1 MFWYFLRNKLYFFFR
16 IFFKRLHVKNADR
29 IRVPNPMLVTMNH
42 PNSFMDTIAISA
54 ALFYPRTYYMAR
66 GDAFKPGLITAILKA
81 IGIVPIYRLRDG
93 GGHSSVKKN
102 LDSFKVV
109 FDLLNKRQKII
120 VLAEGISLLER
131 RLQPIQ
137 KGTAKMAFSYLE
149 QGGHSDLKILH
160 IGVTYSTPSKFR
172 GDVYYQIGEPILV
185 KDFYEEYLQQPAQTI
200 IKLTNLIEERMKP
213 LVPTLLNKENDVVIE
228 QLQPILKKQYIT
240 EHHLNYN
247 NLEHQQQ
254 YWEFIVAKLNHLTE
268 TQAEKMANFRTQV
281 ANYTNQLH
289 QLKLRDHLIY
299 SRLNHKHTLTWFNF
313 VLLLIGFPFYIV
325 GKFLN
330 FIPYYYGKRIADKT
344 CKDIEFHAAVNFG
357 VGTFIWMVT
366 FLLELLLIGF
376 VTKSLCV
383 LLAYVLIKVA
393 CGRIGLSYSEFRKK
407 TMGALRL
414 NKIKNTNTV
423 LFNSLQQQRAQ
434 IVNFINQ

>member
-16 IFFKRLHVKNADR
+16 TFFKRLGVKNADR
-29 IRVPNPMLVTMNH
+29 IRVNNPMLVTMNH

-66 GDAFKPGLITAILKA
+66 GDAFKPGIVTFILKA

-109 FDLLNKRQKII
+109 FDLLNKGQKII

-149 QGGHSDLKILH
+149 QGGHQDLKILP
-160 IGVTYSTPSKFR
+160 IGVNYSTPSKFR

-185 KDFYEEYLQQPAQTI
+185 KDFYDDYVKQPAQTI
-200 IKLTNLIEERMKP
+200 IMLTGLIEERMKP
-213 LVPTLLNKENDVVIE
+213 LVPSLLNKENDVVIE

-240 EHHLNYN
+240 EHNLNYN

-254 YWEFIVAKLNHLTE
+254 YWEYIIGKLNSLTE
-268 TQAEKMANFRTQV
+268 KQADNMSVFRTQV
-281 ANYTNQLH
+281 ANYTEQLH
-289 QLKLRDHLIY
+289 QLGLRDHLIY
-299 SRLNHKHTLTWFNF
+299 NVDRKNILT
-313 VLLLIGFPFYIV
+313 I
-325 GKFLN
+325 
-330 FIPYYYGKRIADKT
+330 
-344 CKDIEFHAAVNFG
+344 
-357 VGTFIWMVT
+357 
-366 FLLELLLIGF
+366 
-376 VTKSLCV
+376 
-383 LLAYVLIKVA
+383 
-393 CGRIGLSYSEFRKK
+393 
-407 TMGALRL
+407 
-414 NKIKNTNTV
+414 
-423 LFNSLQQQRAQ
+423 
-434 IVNFINQ
+434 

>member
-1 MFWYFLRNKLYFFFR
+1 MFWYYLRNKLYFFFR
-16 IFFKRLHVKNADR
+16 TFFKRLGVKNADR
-29 IRVPNPMLVTMNH
+29 IRVNNPMLVTMNH

-66 GDAFKPGLITAILKA
+66 GDAFKPGLITTILKA

-102 LDSFKVV
+102 LASFKVV
-109 FDLLNKRQKII
+109 YDLLNKRQKII
-120 VLAEGISLLER
+120 VLAEGISLQER

-149 QGGHSDLKILH
+149 QGGHQDLKILP
-160 IGVTYSTPSKFR
+160 IGVNYSTPSKFR

-185 KDFYEEYLQQPAQTI
+185 KDFYDDYIKQPAQTI

-213 LVPTLLNKENDVVIE
+213 LVPSLINKENDVVIE
-228 QLQPILKKQYIT
+228 QLQPILKKQYIV
-240 EHHLNYN
+240 EHNLNYN
-247 NLEHQQQ
+247 NLEQQQQ
-254 YWEFIVAKLNHLTE
+254 YWEYIIAKLNNLTE
-268 TQAEKMANFRTQV
+268 KQAENMVNFRIQV
-281 ANYTNQLH
+281 ANYTKQLQ

-299 SRLNHKHTLTWFNF
+299 NAGKKNRLTVFNF
-313 VLLLIGFPFYIV
+313 IVLIIGFPFYMV
-325 GKFLN
+325 GKILN
-330 FIPYYYGKRIADKT
+330 FIPYYYGKRVADKT

-366 FLLELLLIGF
+366 FLIELLVIGLL
-376 VTKSLCV
+376 TKSWCM
-383 LLAYVLIKVA
+383 LLIYTVVKAGF
-393 CGRIGLSYSEFRKK
+393 GRIGLSYSPFKK
-407 TMGALRL
+407 KMLGALRL
-414 NKIKNTNTV
+414 NKIKKTDTT
-423 LFNSLQQQRAQ
+423 LFKSLQQQRQQ

>member
-16 IFFKRLHVKNADR
+16 TFFKRLQVKNADR
-29 IRVPNPMLVTMNH
+29 IRVANPMLVTMNH

-66 GDAFKPGLITAILKA
+66 GDAFKPGLITFILKA

-109 FDLLNKRQKII
+109 YDLLDKRKKII

-149 QGGHSDLKILH
+149 QGGRDDLKILP
-160 IGVTYSTPSKFR
+160 IGVNYTTPSKFR

-185 KDFYEEYLQQPAQTI
+185 KDFYEEYTKQPAQAI
-200 IKLTNLIEERMKP
+200 LQLTNLIEERMKP
-213 LVPTLLNKENDVVIE
+213 LVPTLLDKENDVVIE
-228 QLQPILKKQYIT
+228 QLQPILKRQYIT

-254 YWEFIVAKLNHLTE
+254 YWEFVIAKLNSLTQK
-268 TQAEKMANFRTQV
+268 QAEKMASFRTQV
-281 ANYTNQLH
+281 ADYTEQLQ

-299 SRLNHKHTLTWFNF
+299 NVANNKNNLAF
-313 VLLLIGFPFYIV
+313 VHFIILIVGYPFYAI
-325 GKFLN
+325 GKTLN

-357 VGTFIWMVT
+357 TGSFIWMVT
-366 FLLELLLIGF
+366 FLIELLLIGF
-376 VTKSLCV
+376 IFKSLPV
-383 LLAYVLIKVA
+383 LLLYILLKIA

-414 NKIKNTNTV
+414 NRIKRINAD

>member
-16 IFFKRLHVKNADR
+16 TFFKRLQVKNADR

-66 GDAFKPGLITAILKA
+66 GDAFKPGLITFILKA

-109 FDLLNKRQKII
+109 YDILDKRQKII

-149 QGGHSDLKILH
+149 QGGLDDLKILP

-200 IKLTNLIEERMKP
+200 IKLTNLIEEKMKP
-213 LVPTLLNKENDVVIE
+213 LVPTLINKENDVVIE
-228 QLQPILKKQYIT
+228 QLQPILKKQYIA

-254 YWEFIVAKLNHLTE
+254 YWEYIIGKLNSLTE
-268 TQAEKMANFRTQV
+268 RHSSEIISFRAQV
-281 ANYTNQLH
+281 ANYTEQLQ

-299 SRLNHKHTLTWFNF
+299 NADKNRLSVLNF
-313 VLLLIGFPFYIV
+313 ILLLIGFPFYAI
-325 GKFLN
+325 GKTLN

-357 VGTFIWMVT
+357 VGTFIWMLT
-366 FLLELLLIGF
+366 FLIELIVIGLL
-376 VTKSLCV
+376 TKSWCV
-383 LLAYVLIKVA
+383 LLIYTIVKAGF
-393 CGRIGLSYSEFRKK
+393 GRIGLSYSPFKK
-407 TMGALRL
+407 KMMGALRL
-414 NKIKNTNTV
+414 NKIKKTDTA
-423 LFNSLQQQRAQ
+423 LFTSLQQHRAQ
-434 IVNFINQ
+434 IVNFING

>member
-16 IFFKRLHVKNADR
+16 TFFKRLHVKNADK
-29 IRVPNPMLVTMNH
+29 IRVTNPMLVTMNH

-66 GDAFKPGLITAILKA
+66 GDAFKPGLITTILKA

-93 GGHSSVKKN
+93 GGHGSVKKN

-109 FDLLNKRQKII
+109 YDLLNKRQKII

-149 QGGHSDLKILH
+149 QGGHDDLKILP

-185 KDFYEEYLQQPAQTI
+185 KDFYEDYLRQPAQTI
-200 IKLTNLIEERMKP
+200 IKLTSLIEKRMKP

-228 QLQPILKKQYIT
+228 QLQPILKKQYIV

-254 YWEFIVAKLNHLTE
+254 YWEFIIGKLNSLTE
-268 TQAEKMANFRTQV
+268 KHPERMIGFRKQV
-281 ANYTNQLH
+281 ANYTEQLH

-299 SRLNHKHTLTWFNF
+299 NADHNKLTAFNF
-313 VLLLIGFPFYIV
+313 ILLLVGYPVYVV
-325 GKFLN
+325 GKILN

-357 VGTFIWMVT
+357 AGTAIWMIT
-366 FLLELLLIGF
+366 FLIEMLLIGF
-376 VTKSLCV
+376 ITKSICILFV
-383 LLAYVLIKVA
+383 YAVVKAA
-393 CGRIGLSYSEFRKK
+393 CGRVGLSYSEFRKK

-414 NKIKNTNTV
+414 NKIKKTNAP
-423 LFNSLQQQRAQ
+423 LFTSLQQQRAQ

>member
-16 IFFKRLHVKNADR
+16 TFFKRLQVKNADR

-66 GDAFKPGLITAILKA
+66 GDAFKPGLVTAILKA

-93 GGHSSVKKN
+93 GGLSSIKKN

-109 FDLLNKRQKII
+109 YDILNKRQKII

-149 QGGHSDLKILH
+149 QGGLDDLKILP
-160 IGVTYSTPSKFR
+160 IGVNYSTPSKFR

-213 LVPTLLNKENDVVIE
+213 LVPALINKENDVVIE
-228 QLQPILKKQYIT
+228 QLQPILKKQYIA

-254 YWEFIVAKLNHLTE
+254 YWEFIIGKLNNLTE
-268 TQAEKMANFRTQV
+268 KYPSEMMSFRTQV
-281 ANYTNQLH
+281 ANYTEQLH

-299 SRLNHKHTLTWFNF
+299 NADENRLSIFNF
-313 VLLLIGFPFYIV
+313 ILLLIGFPFYAI
-325 GKFLN
+325 GKTLN

-366 FLLELLLIGF
+366 FLIELIVIGLI
-376 VTKSLCV
+376 TKSICV
-383 LLAYVLIKVA
+383 LLVYSFVKAA
-393 CGRIGLSYSEFRKK
+393 FGRIGLSYSPFKK
-407 TMGALRL
+407 KMLGTLRL
-414 NKIKNTNTV
+414 NKIKKTEAA
-423 LFNSLQQQRAQ
+423 LFTSLQQQRAQ
-434 IVNFINQ
+434 IVNFINK